1 MPTVL
6 MSFFILFGFE
16 EDLNL
21 THKPGGG
28 ITLQLHYFLVLL
40 THVGRLRVIEG
51 GATTAGGA
59 EQRSPSWREHDQN
72 AISVQG
78 ETGTVC
84 HIPSAK
90 NDSQGPVAEKEAED
104 VCSEAW
110 GGCGLHHYQY
120 PASGWRAILGERPDL
135 PPSNQI
141 SRLSPPYRASSAS
154 FVGHLHLQHPHES
167 IPLGPISGHRT

>member
-1 MPTVL
+1 MPNRADD
-6 MSFFILFGFE
+6 FFILFGFE

-21 THKPGGG
+21 THKAGDG
-28 ITLQLHYFLVLL
+28 IALQLHYFLVLL
-40 THVGRLRVIEG
+40 THVGRLRVMK

-59 EQRSPSWREHDQN
+59 EQRCPRAGENMIEMPSRYR
-72 AISVQG
+72 
-78 ETGTVC
+78 ETGTAC
-84 HIPSAK
+84 HVPSAK

-104 VCSEAW
+104 VWREVW
-110 GGCGLHHYQY
+110 GGCGLHHYQL

-154 FVGHLHLQHPHES
+154 FVVHLHLHHPHES
-167 IPLGPISGHRT
+167 IPPGPISGHRT